1 MKNLLLALTGL
12 CCLHAS
18 AQISFTGSSSA
29 ASIPNNAPARIVDS
43 NLVVTSSVSLDGA
56 RVSISANFA
65 SGDVLGFAN
74 GSLPSGV
81 TGSYNSTSGV
91 LTFTGTATAAQYQA
105 LLRTVTF
112 NTTAS
117 STSQRTVLFNLGTA
131 ISYSGNGHF
140 YEFISG
146 SFTWTSAKTAA
157 AGKSLLGL
165 QGYLATITSQGE
177 NDFIQQ
183 KLTGDGW
190 IGASDD
196 YSYINA
202 ATGTTTYANQ
212 TGSEGKWYWVT
223 GPAGEIGTQFSNNN
237 GTPSSVSGRFMNW
250 NSGEPNNSGSNE
262 HYGEIYS
269 STGTGKWND
278 LPNSSTLGY
287 VVEYGG
293 LSSDPVVDLTHSR
306 NITMVATQLTT
317 TASSVPYQL
326 KASAT
331 FVDQNLLLYS
341 SGNITDMRVTI
352 SGNFQTG
359 DALSYTGSLPSGIT
373 GGTYNSSTGV
383 LSFSGTTSAANWQA
397 LLRTVKF
404 NSTST
409 SIGNRSIT
417 FSAGNQVAFTNGH
430 FYEYVSTTSNWTT
443 AKTNAAAKTYMGL
456 TGYLATITSSAE
468 NDFVRQKLSADA
480 WIGASDDYS
489 YINAATGTTTYASQ
503 STSEGNWYWVTGP
516 AGEIGTQFSTGNNSP
531 VAVSGRYNNWN
542 SGEPNNSGGENYAE
556 LYSSGSVG
564 KWNDLGTSSS
574 LGYVVEYGGLASDP
588 LLVLSAN
595 RTMSIT
601 SVLPVTGLNYTASK
615 AGNTTLMSW
624 STSFESNTDR
634 FDVLRS
640 NDGLHFSKIGTV
652 AAAGN
657 SAEKRN
663 YSFADVNPMAGD
675 NYYRLQQ
682 FDLDGKSVFTEIKH
696 LLYNFQLMELS
707 PNPAIT
713 SIVVTSNIGVQPK
726 ELKIMDLNGKVVLR
740 TMLNESRQYVSVMS
754 LPRGIYIAEIP
765 ADKASVRFI
774 KD

>member
-1 MKNLLLALTGL
+1 MKNLLLALFSIG
-12 CCLHAS
+12 CIKAS
-18 AQISFTGSSSA
+18 AQISFTGSLTTT
-29 ASIPNNAPARIVDS
+29 SIANNAPAQIVDS
-43 NLVVTSSVSLDGA
+43 NLVISSSVSLDGA
-56 RVSISANFA
+56 RVSVSSNFA
-65 SGDVLGFAN
+65 SGDVLGYS

-81 TGSYNSTSGV
+81 SASYNSTSGV

-112 NTTAS
+112 NTTAAS
-117 STSQRTVLFNLGTA
+117 SSQRTVLFNLGTA
-131 ISYSGNGHF
+131 ISYSGTGHF

-146 SFTWTSAKTAA
+146 SFTWTGAKTAA
-157 AGKSLLGL
+157 AGRTLLGL

-183 KLTGDGW
+183 KLTCDGW

-202 ATGTTTYANQ
+202 ATGTSTYANQ
-212 TGSEGKWYWVT
+212 TASEGKWYWVT
-223 GPAGEIGTQFSNNN
+223 GPSGEIGTQFSNGN
-237 GTPSSVSGRFMNW
+237 GTPASVSSRYMNW

-293 LSSDPVVDLTHSR
+293 ISSDPVVDLTHSR
-306 NITMVATQLTT
+306 NITMIATQLTT

-331 FVDQNLLLYS
+331 FVDQNLVLYS
-341 SGNITDMRVTI
+341 NGNITDMRVTI
-352 SGNFQTG
+352 SGNFQSG
-359 DALSYTGSLPSGIT
+359 DVLSYTGSLPSGVT
-373 GGTYNSSTGV
+373 AGTYNSSTGV
-383 LSFSGTTSAANWQA
+383 LSFTGTTTSANWQT

-404 NSTST
+404 NSSST
-409 SIGNRSIT
+409 TIGNRTIT
-417 FSAGNQVAFTNGH
+417 FSAGNQVSYTNGH
-430 FYEYVSTTSNWTT
+430 FYEYVSTTASWTT
-443 AKTNAAAKTYMGL
+443 AKSNAAAKTYMGL
-456 TGYLATITSSAE
+456 NGYLATITSSAE

-489 YINAATGTTTYASQ
+489 QINAATGATTYANQ
-503 STSEGNWYWVTGP
+503 TAAEGNWYWVTGP
-516 AGEIGTQFSTGNNSP
+516 VGEIGIPFSTGNNSP

-542 SGEPNNSGGENYAE
+542 SGEPNNSGTENFAE

-564 KWNDLGTSSS
+564 KWNDLGTSSN
-574 LGYVVEYGGLASDP
+574 LGYVVEYGGLAADP
-588 LLVLSAN
+588 LVVLSAN

-601 SVLPVTGLNYTASK
+601 SVLPVTGLNYTAGK
-615 AGNTTLMSW
+615 AGKTTSMQW
-624 STSFESNTDR
+624 STTFENNTDR
-634 FDVLRS
+634 FDILRS
-640 NDGLHFSKIGTV
+640 ADGLHFTKIGAV
-652 AAAGN
+652 SAAGN
-657 SAEKRN
+657 SSVKKD
-663 YSFADVNPMAGD
+663 YQFSDPKPLSGD

-682 FDLDGKSVFTEIKH
+682 FDLDGKSVYSEIKH
-696 LLYNFQLMELS
+696 LLFNFQLMELS

-713 SIVVTSNIGVQPK
+713 SIVITSDIGVQPK
-726 ELKIMDLNGKVVLR
+726 QLRIMDLNGKVVLR
-740 TMLNESRQYVSVMS
+740 ATLNESRQSISILS
-754 LPRGIYIAEIP
+754 LPKGIYVATIP
-765 ADKASVRFI
+765 ADGTSVRFI